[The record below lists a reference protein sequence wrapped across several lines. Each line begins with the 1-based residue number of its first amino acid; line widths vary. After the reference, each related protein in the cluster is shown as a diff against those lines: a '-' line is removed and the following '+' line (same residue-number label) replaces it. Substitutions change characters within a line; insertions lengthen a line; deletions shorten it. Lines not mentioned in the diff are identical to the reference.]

1 MELDRRKAIAALG
14 GASAVERMDAEGRA
28 EALEGYLSRELDAAT
43 VALLGI
49 PAKAPT
55 VAELEAEVETRTFR
69 RGVGSLFSVG
79 ALTPLG
85 NRLPGEAATVQH
97 LRPLPAKPT
106 LLDFFQLRFAPATHV
121 LQSADKALKAGL
133 PEQIVLACLLHDVAQ
148 ALMKTDHGWWGAQL
162 FEPYVAEEV
171 TFAIRYHQ
179 ALRFFPDPAVGYEYP
194 ALYNVVFGKDYQ
206 PLEYIRDAYEYC
218 RGHKWYM
225 SARLITVNDLYSFD
239 PSHVVDPVQFTDI
252 IGRHFRQPMEGLGY
266 DNSPVAHM
274 WRTIAMPDVPL

>member
-1 MELDRRKAIAALG
+1 MELDRRKTIAALG
-14 GASAVERMDAEGRA
+14 GVPAVERMDSESRA

-43 VALLGI
+43 AALLGI

-55 VAELEAEVETRTFR
+55 VAELEAGVDTRTFR

-79 ALTPLG
+79 ALTPIG
-85 NRLPGEAATVQH
+85 NRLPGEAATVQR

-106 LLDFFQLRFAPATHV
+106 LLDLFQLRFAPATHV

-133 PEQIVLACLLHDVAQ
+133 PEEIVLACLLHDVAQ

-179 ALRFFPDPAVGYEYP
+179 ALRFFRDPAVGYEYP
-194 ALYNVVFGKDYQ
+194 AL
-206 PLEYIRDAYEYC
+206 
-218 RGHKWYM
+218 
-225 SARLITVNDLYSFD
+225 T
-239 PSHVVDPVQFTDI
+239 T
-252 IGRHFRQPMEGLGY
+252 
-266 DNSPVAHM
+266 
-274 WRTIAMPDVPL
+274 